1 MGSKHTSLIALIV
14 AVFFAGVYLRGERAR
29 KQEIQL
35 ELDALRTR
43 QTEINSVLDDIRRV
57 TARKDSLFRARI
69 DSARVDIEFLKR
81 DEKLARV
88 RIDSLGREIALLQE
102 DIVRNIAA
110 IREAGAFQIAEVSI
124 HSVSID
130 PDITPED
137 SLLFNPH
144 EIHVGD
150 SLMAVPET
158 RPVASLVHLDTARTY
173 LGVVERPKD
182 SNRGQEVEMFLA
194 AVNLKPTKDRFGD
207 WRSYP
212 YCAAFVSYALRQAGA
227 IEEPKVRSARAL
239 DFVTHKSIEARIVQ
253 RGTVKIDPG
262 TIVVWKAKRDPS
274 DPTGHVGFVVDWEGQ
289 AGTTIE
295 GNTGPGDAGDQ
306 RDGGGVYLR
315 KRLLSPGS
323 AFRITHFTP
332 VIYAP

>member
-1 MGSKHTSLIALIV
+1 MGSNYTSLIALIV
-14 AVFFAGVYLRGERAR
+14 AVFFAGIYFRGESAR
-29 KQEIQL
+29 KQEIRQ
-35 ELDALRTR
+35 ELDALRVR
-43 QTEINSVLDDIRRV
+43 QLEINGLIGDIQRV
-57 TARKDSLFRARI
+57 AARKDSLFRARI
-69 DSARVDIEFLKR
+69 DSARVDIELLKR

-110 IREAGAFQIAEVSI
+110 IREAGAFQIAAASI
-124 HSVSID
+124 HSVFID
-130 PDITPED
+130 PDIEPAD
-137 SLLFNPH
+137 SLVFNPH
-144 EIHVGD
+144 QIHVGD
-150 SLMAVPET
+150 SLLALPQA
-158 RPVASLVHLDTARTY
+158 RPVASLVHLDTARAY

-182 SNRGQEVEMFLA
+182 SNRGPEVEMFLA
-194 AVNLKPTKDRFGD
+194 AVNLKPTKDRFGE

-212 YCAAFVSYALRQAGA
+212 YCAAFVSYTLKKAGA
-227 IEEPKVRSARAL
+227 IDEPKVHSARAL
-239 DFVTHKSIEARIVQ
+239 DFVTHRSIEARIVQ
-253 RGTVKIDPG
+253 RGTVTIEPG
-262 TIVVWKAKRDPS
+262 TIVVWKAKRDAS

-332 VIYAP
+332 VTYAP

>member
-1 MGSKHTSLIALIV
+1 MGSNYTSLIALIV
-14 AVFFAGVYLRGERAR
+14 AVFFAGIYFRGERAR
-29 KQEIQL
+29 KQEIQQ
-35 ELDALRTR
+35 ELDALRMR
-43 QTEINSVLDDIRRV
+43 QIEINSVIDDIRRV

-69 DSARVDIEFLKR
+69 DSARVDIELLKR
-81 DEKLARV
+81 DERVARV

-124 HSVSID
+124 HSVALD

-144 EIHVGD
+144 QIHVGD
-150 SLMAVPET
+150 TLLALPET
-158 RPVASLVHLDTARTY
+158 RPVASLIHLDTARAY
-173 LGVVERPKD
+173 VGVVERPKD
-182 SNRGQEVEMFLA
+182 SNRGPEVEKFLA
-194 AVNLKPTKDRFGD
+194 AVNLEPTKDRFGT

-212 YCAAFVSYALRQAGA
+212 YCAAFVTFTLKQAGA
-227 IEEPKVRSARAL
+227 IDEPKVRSARAL
-239 DFVTHKSIEARIVQ
+239 DFVTRKSIEARIVQ
-253 RGTVKIDPG
+253 RGTVNIEPG

-274 DPTGHVGFVVDWEGQ
+274 DPTGHVGFVVEWEGQ

-332 VIYAP
+332 VTYAR